1 MAIQRKLAV
10 QKEGLCDFNFC
21 AKKKKKLLTIV
32 SQKKI
37 KKKYRDFFDF
47 KMSW

>member
-21 AKKKKKLLTIV
+21 AQKEKLLTIV

>member
-21 AKKKKKLLTIV
+21 AQKKKKKLLTIV
-32 SQKKI
+32 SQKK
-37 KKKYRDFFDF
+37 
-47 KMSW
+47 